1 LSSPL
6 VGLLVMAKAGKA
18 LDTNIKAQKQTAI
31 KVRTKRLAGKL
42 KLIKDINDF
51 SFFTSFND

>member
-1 LSSPL
+1 

-42 KLIKDINDF
+42 TLIKDINNF
-51 SFFTSFND
+51 SVFTSFND